1 MKQSQNI
8 GEIKLRLLCAHCEA
22 EIYVDLKDDEK
33 AKREIIFAQTLPCN
47 PHEPSTKHKFNR
59 LG

>member
-1 MKQSQNI
+1 M
-8 GEIKLRLLCAHCEA
+8 RLLCAHCEA

-47 PHEPSTKHKFNR
+47 PHEPKQKHKFNR

>member
-1 MKQSQNI
+1 M
-8 GEIKLRLLCAHCEA
+8 RLLCAHCNA

-33 AKREIIFAQTLPCN
+33 AKKEITFAQSLPCN
-47 PHEPSTKHKFNR
+47 PHDPGQLHKFNR